1 MAAARHLRRVIV
13 RTGYILGFG
22 PVTKN
27 SPLPAG
33 SKPLRIARILGR
45 LNVGGPAVQAI
56 YLTAELPRVGIET
69 RLFCGEEADH
79 EGSMEWLARRLGID
93 LARIPGMRREV
104 RAGDVYALFY
114 LIRQLRRYRP
124 DVVHTE
130 AAKAGTVGRV
140 AALVGLRHRPVLIH
154 TFHGHS
160 LEWYFSPLKARVFL
174 GIERFLA
181 KRTTVLL
188 AVSDEVKDDLVR
200 LGVASPARIQVI
212 RLGLNLEPFQVDGDE
227 RRRLRATTRRR
238 WGLADDDK
246 VVTLVARLVPI
257 KRVDRFLRIA
267 ERLAFTGPEY
277 RFVIVG
283 DGELSTELRAS
294 DVARRLEPRLS
305 WVGFERDMAA
315 VCFASDVVV
324 QTSDNEGTPVTLIE
338 AHAAG
343 LPVVSTRVG
352 GTASVVRDGV
362 SGRLVD
368 RESEE
373 EFAEAIRE
381 VVANPGELGE
391 AGRRHVLALYGLDQ
405 LVGRL
410 AIWYRAV
417 SEKAVTE
424 AQTPSHSASSSADM
438 GPAR

>member
-1 MAAARHLRRVIV
+1 M
-13 RTGYILGFG
+13 TED
-22 PVTKN
+22 

-33 SKPLRIARILGR
+33 SRPLRIARILGR
-45 LNVGGPAVQAI
+45 LNVGGPAVQAV

-69 RLFCGEEADH
+69 RLFCGVEADH
-79 EGSMEWLARRLGID
+79 EGSMEWLAQSLGIE
-93 LARIPGMRREV
+93 LTRIPGMRREV
-104 RAGDVYALFY
+104 RAGDFYALVY

-130 AAKAGTVGRV
+130 AAKAGTVGRA
-140 AALVGLRHRPVLIH
+140 AALLGLRYRPVLIH

-160 LEWYFSPLKARVFL
+160 LEWYFSPRKARVFL

-200 LGVASPARIQVI
+200 LGVAPPARIQVI
-212 RLGLNLEPFQVDGDE
+212 RLGLNLQPFQVNGDE
-227 RRRLRATTRRR
+227 RRRLRATTRER
-238 WGLADDDK
+238 WRLADNHK

-267 ERLAFTGPEY
+267 ERLAVTDPEY

-283 DGELSTELRAS
+283 DGELGAELRAN
-294 DVARRLEPRLS
+294 DVARRLEPRLR
-305 WVGFERDMAA
+305 WAGFERDMAA

-352 GTASVVRDGV
+352 GTASVVRDGIT
-362 SGRLVD
+362 GRLVE
-368 RESEE
+368 REDEE
-373 EFAEAIRE
+373 GFAEAVRDVI
-381 VVANPGELGE
+381 ANPGELGA

-405 LVGRL
+405 LVERL
-410 AIWYRAV
+410 ASWYRAV

-424 AQTPSHSASSSADM
+424 AQTLSHSSSSSADI